1 MWQLPF
7 NISKCKLLH
16 IGQSNPRYSYKM
28 NGVDITKVN
37 EEKDL
42 GVVIDCNLK
51 FHGQCSAVINKA
63 NRLLGLIKRTFLTL
77 SEDMFLS
84 LYKSLVR
91 PILEYGNL
99 VWGPNCKTDI
109 HKLASGKQQEWLN
122 LYDILIM
129 RNV

>member
-1 MWQLPF
+1 
-7 NISKCKLLH
+7 
-16 IGQSNPRYSYKM
+16 M
-28 NGVDITKVN
+28 NGVDIAKLN

-77 SEDMFLS
+77 SEDVFLS

-99 VWGPNCKTDI
+99 VWGPNYKTDI
-109 HKLASGKQQEWLN
+109 QK
-122 LYDILIM
+122 
-129 RNV
+129 

>member
-16 IGQSNPRYSYKM
+16 IGQNNPRYCYKM
-28 NGVDITKVN
+28 NRENIIKVN

-51 FHGQCSAVINKA
+51 FHGQCAAVINKA
-63 NRLLGLIKRTFLTL
+63 NRLLGLIKRTFLAL
-77 SEDMFLS
+77 SENLFVP

-91 PILEYGNL
+91 LILEYGNL
-99 VWGPNCKTDI
+99 
-109 HKLASGKQQEWLN
+109 
-122 LYDILIM
+122 
-129 RNV
+129 